1 LIFHNQALLKRVHKV
16 WVEKNRGTQKRKP
29 TLYVPVTEQT
39 LHEQLKEYYSMETGE
54 IETTLGDYRVDV
66 VMGDLLIEIQTR
78 SFSSIR
84 DKLDRLVRDHRV
96 RLVHPVPYQKWV
108 IRLDRDENRVG
119 RRKSPKRGRV
129 EEVFRELVYM
139 PKIMGNPNF
148 ELEVALVNMEEY
160 LIDDGKGSWRRRRW
174 SIHDRK
180 MLNLH
185 ERHLY
190 QAPQD
195 FLGLLP
201 ETLPDEFTTRMLAK
215 ESKIRINLAQKMV
228 YCLRN
233 MDVIRQ
239 TGKKGRAFLYSVA

>member
-1 LIFHNQALLKRVHKV
+1 
-16 WVEKNRGTQKRKP
+16 
-29 TLYVPVTEQT
+29 VTEKT
-39 LHEQLKEYYSMETGE
+39 LHEQLKKLYARENGKVES
-54 IETTLGDYRVDV
+54 ILGDYRVDV
-66 VMGDLLIEIQTR
+66 VRGDLLIEIQTR

-84 DKLDRLVRDHRV
+84 KKLRRLVKDHRV
-96 RLVHPVPYQKWV
+96 RLVHPVPYMKWIV
-108 IRLDRDENRVG
+108 RLDEDEKQVG

-139 PKIMGNPNF
+139 PELLSDPNF

-185 ERHLY
+185 ELHLY
-190 QAPQD
+190 QGPAD
-195 FLGLLP
+195 FLKLLP
-201 ETLPDEFTTRMLAK
+201 ESLPEVFTTRQLAK
-215 ESKIRINLAQKMV
+215 ESKLRINLAQKMV

-233 MDVIRQ
+233 MGVLEQ
-239 TGKKGRAFLYSVA
+239 TGKKGRAKLYTVK